1 MLSWKKI
8 EDLDLKEMAAKTKIE
23 LDFLKALAKKD
34 FATLNR
40 FNVHGFIKILSRE
53 YELDFTD
60 FNEEF
65 ETYLSENNLNDAA
78 TKPKMITPKLDVYTQ
93 KSTSFASFVVIIL
106 ILALIGFGIYY
117 FDHIKSF
124 FQDEQNNSSV
134 TVVDIIGQA
143 QTNLKALENN
153 VVVID
158 NQAEENNTEANLTQV
173 QETVQDLDLNNT
185 KKEVKQ
191 ISTIENNTSIKEE
204 NLSKN
209 DSLAKIN
216 QENTQILKPLN
227 KEAHFK
233 ASGKIWVGLIDLS
246 NYRKTS
252 LVKENDFNLSLEVNR
267 LVLTGAAAL
276 SVFDESGKE
285 QKFPAGN
292 SKRFLIKDGKIT
304 SISVAEFIKLNKG
317 KEW

>member
-1 MLSWKKI
+1 MLNWKKI
-8 EDLDLKEMAAKTKIE
+8 EDLNLKEVAARTKIE
-23 LDFLKALAKKD
+23 LEFLEALVKKD

-40 FNVHGFIKILSRE
+40 FNVRGFVKILSRE

-65 ETYLSENNLNDAA
+65 ETYLNENNLNDTT
-78 TKPKMITPKLDVYTQ
+78 TKPKMITPKLDAYSQ
-93 KSTSFASFVVIIL
+93 KSTSFVSFIIIVII
-106 ILALIGFGIYY
+106 IALIGFGIYY
-117 FDHIKSF
+117 FDYIKSF
-124 FQDEQNNSSV
+124 FQKDQNNSSAA
-134 TVVDIIGQA
+134 VVDIIGKA
-143 QTNLKALENN
+143 QSNLKALENN

-158 NQAEENNTEANLTQV
+158 NQAEENETEANLTQI
-173 QETVQDLDLNNT
+173 QNTELNNT
-185 KKEVKQ
+185 KEEIKQ
-191 ISTIENNTSIKEE
+191 ISTTPNNTNANEE
-204 NLSKN
+204 NLSTN
-209 DSLAKIN
+209 DSLATTN
-216 QENTQILKPLN
+216 QEVAEVSKALN

-233 ASGKIWVGLIDLS
+233 ASGKIWIGLIDLS

-267 LVLTGAAAL
+267 LALTGAAAL
-276 SVFDESGKE
+276 SVFDENGKE

-304 SISVAEFIKLNKG
+304 SISAAEFMKLNKG

>member
-1 MLSWKKI
+1 MLNWKKI
-8 EDLDLKEMAAKTKIE
+8 EDLNLKEVAARTKIE
-23 LDFLKALAKKD
+23 LEFLEALVKKD

-40 FNVHGFIKILSRE
+40 FNVRGFVKILSRE

-65 ETYLSENNLNDAA
+65 ETYLNENNLNDTT
-78 TKPKMITPKLDVYTQ
+78 TKPKMITAKLDAYSQ
-93 KSTSFASFVVIIL
+93 KSTSFVSFIIIVII
-106 ILALIGFGIYY
+106 ITLIGFGIYY
-117 FDHIKSF
+117 FDYIKSF
-124 FQDEQNNSSV
+124 FQKDQNNSSAA
-134 TVVDIIGQA
+134 VVDIIGKA
-143 QTNLKALENN
+143 QSNLKALENN

-158 NQAEENNTEANLTQV
+158 NQAEENETEANLTQI
-173 QETVQDLDLNNT
+173 QNTELNNT
-185 KKEVKQ
+185 KEEIKQ
-191 ISTIENNTSIKEE
+191 ISTTPNSTNANEE
-204 NLSKN
+204 NLSTN
-209 DSLAKIN
+209 DSLATTN
-216 QENTQILKPLN
+216 QEVAEVSKALN

-233 ASGKIWVGLIDLS
+233 ASGKIWIGLIDLS

-276 SVFDESGKE
+276 SVFDENGKE

-304 SISVAEFIKLNKG
+304 SISAAEFMKLNKG

>member
-1 MLSWKKI
+1 MLNWKKI
-8 EDLDLKEMAAKTKIE
+8 EDLNLKEVAARTKIE
-23 LDFLKALAKKD
+23 LDFLEALVKKD

-40 FNVHGFIKILSRE
+40 FNVRGFVKILSRE

-65 ETYLSENNLNDAA
+65 ETYLNENNLNNTT
-78 TKPKMITPKLDVYTQ
+78 TKPKMITPKLDVYSQ
-93 KSTSFASFVVIIL
+93 KSTSFVSFIIIVII
-106 ILALIGFGIYY
+106 IALIGFGIYY
-117 FDHIKSF
+117 FDYIKSF
-124 FQDEQNNSSV
+124 FQKDQNNSSAA
-134 TVVDIIGQA
+134 VVDIIGKA
-143 QTNLKALENN
+143 QSNLKALENN

-158 NQAEENNTEANLTQV
+158 NQAEENETEANLTQI
-173 QETVQDLDLNNT
+173 QNTELNNT
-185 KKEVKQ
+185 KEEIKQ
-191 ISTIENNTSIKEE
+191 ISTTPNNTNANEE
-204 NLSKN
+204 NLSTN
-209 DSLAKIN
+209 DSLATTN
-216 QENTQILKPLN
+216 QEVAEVSKALN

-233 ASGKIWVGLIDLS
+233 ASGKIWIGLIDLS
-246 NYRKTS
+246 NYRKTG

-276 SVFDESGKE
+276 SVFDENGKE

-304 SISVAEFIKLNKG
+304 SISAAEFMKLNKG